1 MNLDYDVIKW
11 TKIYINCTQ
20 PLTGSNYGAIK
31 TNRAVKGFQMLVDRV
46 SLGNPFTTIS
56 FHLYVLLKVSWGT
69 QSIYWNVMI
78 LNKVL
83 SEIIFITRLFL
94 LKVLST
100 PQSKLFVCLF
110 KCLYIR
116 TLSTVLCT
124 RRLSI
129 QSWMHEMVTKCLYIY
144 FTSLQLE

>member
-1 MNLDYDVIKW
+1 
-11 TKIYINCTQ
+11 
-20 PLTGSNYGAIK
+20 
-31 TNRAVKGFQMLVDRV
+31 
-46 SLGNPFTTIS
+46 
-56 FHLYVLLKVSWGT
+56 
-69 QSIYWNVMI
+69 MI

-124 RRLSI
+124 WRLYI
-129 QSWMHEMVTKCLYIY
+129 RSWMHEMVTKCLYIY
-144 FTSLQLE
+144 FTSLQLEYVTSNNGEKTTNLTNLEITRSYHTVFSGVF

>member
-1 MNLDYDVIKW
+1 
-11 TKIYINCTQ
+11 
-20 PLTGSNYGAIK
+20 
-31 TNRAVKGFQMLVDRV
+31 
-46 SLGNPFTTIS
+46 
-56 FHLYVLLKVSWGT
+56 
-69 QSIYWNVMI
+69 MI

-116 TLSTVLCT
+116 TLSTVLYSET
-124 RRLSI
+124 VNSNLDAWNGNQMFVHI
-129 QSWMHEMVTKCLYIY
+129 LYIFTIGVSYTGNNGEKTTNLTNLEITRSYHTVFSGVFYKQDFHLNSVSY
-144 FTSLQLE
+144 FLTFLHFFLLIYML

>member
-1 MNLDYDVIKW
+1 
-11 TKIYINCTQ
+11 
-20 PLTGSNYGAIK
+20 
-31 TNRAVKGFQMLVDRV
+31 MLVDRV

-129 QSWMHEMVTKCLYIY
+129 RSWMHEMVLNQMFLHILYI
-144 FTSLQLE
+144 FTIGVSNTGNNGEKTTNLTNLEITRSYHTVFSGVF

>member
-1 MNLDYDVIKW
+1 
-11 TKIYINCTQ
+11 
-20 PLTGSNYGAIK
+20 
-31 TNRAVKGFQMLVDRV
+31 
-46 SLGNPFTTIS
+46 
-56 FHLYVLLKVSWGT
+56 
-69 QSIYWNVMI
+69 MI

-116 TLSTVLCT
+116 TFILTVLYSET
-124 RRLSI
+124 VNSTLDAWNGNQMFVNI
-129 QSWMHEMVTKCLYIY
+129 LYI
-144 FTSLQLE
+144 FTIGVSNTGNNGEKTTNLTNLEITRSYHTVFSGFFFKLDLSKPGVNKTFIYTVYHFFF

>member
-1 MNLDYDVIKW
+1 
-11 TKIYINCTQ
+11 
-20 PLTGSNYGAIK
+20 
-31 TNRAVKGFQMLVDRV
+31 
-46 SLGNPFTTIS
+46 
-56 FHLYVLLKVSWGT
+56 
-69 QSIYWNVMI
+69 MI

-116 TLSTVLCT
+116 TLSTVLYSET
-124 RRLSI
+124 VNSI
-129 QSWMHEMVTKCLYIY
+129 LDAWNGNQMFVNILYI
-144 FTSLQLE
+144 FTIGVSNTDNNGEKTTNLTNLEITRSYHTCFFRSFLKLDLSKPGVKQDFHLYSVSFFLTFLHFFLLIYMLYI